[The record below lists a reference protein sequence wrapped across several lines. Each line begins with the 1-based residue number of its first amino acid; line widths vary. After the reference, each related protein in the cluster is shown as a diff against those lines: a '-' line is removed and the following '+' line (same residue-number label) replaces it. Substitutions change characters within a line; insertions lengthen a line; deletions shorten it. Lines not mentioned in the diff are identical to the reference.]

1 MYKTAL
7 LVLSFLVKWVNT
19 CKDLQ
24 RETQSKLS
32 VNDACNYAMTPQ
44 DRPGWK
50 CRSYQKAYFHSLRT
64 SNNQN
69 CCLHWMWGLW
79 GEELLVI
86 RPSNRLDSVDRTSGP
101 AKSLHTISFKVPFN
115 SKILGVY
122 RKSLS
127 LPFLLEL
134 IIFFPLYKQCKKWN
148 TKGVPYSAERGFKP
162 SLAHCRAF
170 EPHSY
175 PTGTDKQCLT
185 HQSMVGR
192 PVELWVLSKEGGSDF
207 LVRT

>member
-134 IIFFPLYKQCKKWN
+134 IIFFPFIQAVQEMKHQRGSILCREGLQTLLGPLQSLWAPLLSHWDRQ
-148 TKGVPYSAERGFKP
+148 TVPHP
-162 SLAHCRAF
+162 S
-170 EPHSY
+170 EY
-175 PTGTDKQCLT
+175 G
-185 HQSMVGR
+185 
-192 PVELWVLSKEGGSDF
+192 W
-207 LVRT
+207 